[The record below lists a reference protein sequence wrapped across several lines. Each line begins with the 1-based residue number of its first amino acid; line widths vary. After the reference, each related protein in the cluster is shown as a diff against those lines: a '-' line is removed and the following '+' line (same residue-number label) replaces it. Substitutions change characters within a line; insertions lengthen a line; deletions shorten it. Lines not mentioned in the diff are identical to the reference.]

1 MIVSSNRPHAV
12 MSWQQKVLCRY
23 FMVGACQKGSSCPYS
38 HDKNISNKG
47 TLPCRFYQA
56 GTCANGTNCRL
67 VEMLSGFWPP
77 SGMEWSRDSQYP
89 AGSVTARQTP
99 SSPSHFRWSLS
110 PSTRARP
117 ALRDPTTPASAPSR
131 TATTTCWWRTPA
143 TWTLQLLHSTLH
155 HLTGSPV

>member
-67 VEMLSGFWPP
+67 VEMLSGRGHSTPLA
-77 SGMEWSRDSQYP
+77 SEWH
-89 AGSVTARQTP
+89 GEVT
-99 SSPSHFRWSLS
+99 WSLVTLNILQVQS
-110 PSTRARP
+110 RRGRPRP
-117 ALRDPTTPASAPSR
+117 APLTADGVFRLRPER
-131 TATTTCWWRTPA
+131 GR
-143 TWTLQLLHSTLH
+143 L
-155 HLTGSPV
+155 